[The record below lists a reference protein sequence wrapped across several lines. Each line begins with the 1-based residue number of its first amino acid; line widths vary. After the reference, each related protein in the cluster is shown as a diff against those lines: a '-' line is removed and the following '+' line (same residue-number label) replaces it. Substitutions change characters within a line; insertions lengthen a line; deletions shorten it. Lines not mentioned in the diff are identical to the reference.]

1 MPMASRK
8 FRARFEQLEQIR
20 EFVGKAARGAGFSDK
35 AIYSVQLA
43 ADEAASNIIEHAYE
57 DKPNA
62 TFELSCEVRGNELV
76 MTFHD
81 HGKSFDFDQVEV
93 PDLKADL
100 SDRKIG
106 GLGIYL
112 MHKLM
117 DRVDYTVT
125 SSGNT
130 LTLAKQKD

>member
-1 MPMASRK
+1 MSRRK
-8 FRARFEQLEQIR
+8 FRAKFEELEQIR
-20 EFVGKAARGAGFSDK
+20 DFVGRTARGAGFGEK

-57 DKPNA
+57 GKPKA
-62 TFELSCEVRGNELV
+62 TFELDCEVDGNQLI

-81 HGKSFDFDQVEV
+81 QGKSFDFDRVEV

-100 SDRKIG
+100 SDRKFG

-117 DRVDYTVT
+117 DHVDYTVT

-130 LTLAKQKD
+130 LTLIKHKE

>member
-1 MPMASRK
+1 MSRRT
-8 FRARFEQLEQIR
+8 FRAKFEQLEQIR
-20 EFVGKAARGAGFSDK
+20 DFVGDAAREAGFGDK
-35 AIYSVQLA
+35 AVYSVQLA

-57 DKPNA
+57 GKPKA
-62 TFELSCEVRGNELV
+62 TFELNCEIRGGDLV
-76 MTFHD
+76 MIFHD
-81 HGKSFDFDQVEV
+81 RGKSFDFDQVEV

-117 DRVDYTVT
+117 DHVDYTVT

-130 LTLAKQKD
+130 LTLVKHKE

>member
-1 MPMASRK
+1 MSRRK
-8 FRARFEQLEQIR
+8 FRAKFEQLEEIR
-20 EFVGKAARGAGFSDK
+20 DFVGRAAREAGFSEK
-35 AIYSVQLA
+35 AVYSVQLA

-57 DKPNA
+57 GKPDA
-62 TFELSCEVRGNELV
+62 TFELSCEHKGKALV
-76 MTFHD
+76 MVFHD
-81 HGKSFDFDQVEV
+81 QGKSFDFDRVEV

-117 DRVDYTVT
+117 DHVDYTVT

-130 LTLAKQKD
+130 LTLVKQKE